1 MTFLSFSLAFC
12 LLVVLHVILNS
23 KFKLCAFVLSML
35 LIKGGIEKS
44 NGQYLGLIYDE
55 KLTYLGLNLNSEILV
70 VLPYYMFHVE
80 KRVCLSC
87 DV

>member
-55 KLTYLGLNLNSEILV
+55 KLTYLGLNLNSGNFGGFTLLYVSCGETCLLV
-70 VLPYYMFHVE
+70 L
-80 KRVCLSC
+80 
-87 DV
+87 